1 MINNA
6 SEVEATVRRS
16 RQKEKFL
23 MAEAFSSRRFAELPF
38 DSCKRYFL
46 DYVSFRFLNSLVE
59 RGICSLVDNYR
70 FLLVSKQSFIS
81 ILILV

>member
-1 MINNA
+1 
-6 SEVEATVRRS
+6 
-16 RQKEKFL
+16 
-23 MAEAFSSRRFAELPF
+23 MAEAFSLRRFAELPF

-59 RGICSLVDNYR
+59 RGIFSLVDNYR
-70 FLLVSKQSFIS
+70 FLLLSKQSFIS